1 MADGKDPKAGV
12 NSTDDAPVNN
22 PQPDNAPTDEPAPTE

>member
-12 NSTDDAPVNN
+12 NSTDDAPVN
-22 PQPDNAPTDEPAPTE
+22 PQPDNAPPDEPETPAQ